1 MEKAAPW
8 GKELRTVL
16 KRSERTADG
25 PSVMS
30 TPTLTPPSRLLEL
43 LWTGKP
49 PGCTPGAPLP
59 ATEAD
64 WQRVLALATRHSLAP
79 LLAAEL
85 LSRTDLTL
93 PASVMTQLA
102 AIRERAARRALTQ
115 IAELLRVLA
124 SFQREGIPALT
135 FKGQLLAEQA
145 YGDVSLRSCF
155 DLDIFVPEAEVLRAK
170 QALMALGYRPEF
182 ALLPHQEADLL
193 RIECE
198 YTFIHTTTGA
208 RVDLQWRPRARYFS
222 FPLPARELWERS
234 ISTTLA
240 GHPVRTFAMEDLVLM
255 LLVHGAKHTWNRL
268 DQVSTLAAVLRNNPG
283 LDWSA
288 VEQRAREHGAHRML
302 LLGLQLA
309 VTWFSAP
316 IPDRLGS
323 AAEEDSLVVALAREL
338 AQAWFVADPLTASV
352 ASTLCL
358 HLRMRERFVDR
369 VRHCFWLAVTPG
381 VPDWQEV
388 ILPPTLHWLH
398 YGLRPFR
405 LAKERWFPNAAAKS

>member
-1 MEKAAPW
+1 
-8 GKELRTVL
+8 
-16 KRSERTADG
+16 
-25 PSVMS
+25 MS
-30 TPTLTPPSRLLEL
+30 TPTLPPASRLLQL

-49 PGCTPGAPLP
+49 LGCTPTAPPP

-64 WQRVLALATRHSLAP
+64 WQRMLSLATRHSLAP

-85 LSRTDLTL
+85 LTRTDLAL
-93 PASVMTQLA
+93 PASVTTQLT
-102 AIRERAARRALTQ
+102 AIRERAARRALMQ

-124 SFQREGIPALT
+124 AFQHEGIPALT

-170 QALMALGYRPEF
+170 QAVVALGYRPEF
-182 ALLPHQEADLL
+182 ALQPYQEADLL

-198 YTFIHTTTGA
+198 YTFIHTATGA

-255 LLVHGAKHTWNRL
+255 LVVHGAKHTWSRL
-268 DQVSTLAAVLRNNPG
+268 DQVSTLAAVLRNHPG
-283 LDWSA
+283 LEWSA
-288 VEQRAREHGAHRML
+288 VEQRAREYGAHRML
-302 LLGLQLA
+302 LLGVQLA

-316 IPDRLGS
+316 IPDWLLS
-323 AAEEDSLVVALAREL
+323 AVKQDGQTDALASEL
-338 AQAWFVADPLTASV
+338 AQGWFATDPPPASVTAS
-352 ASTLCL
+352 LRI
-358 HLRMRERFVDR
+358 HLRMRERLIDR
-369 VRHCFWLAVTPG
+369 VRHCFWLSVTPG
-381 VPDWQEV
+381 IQDWQALR
-388 ILPPTLHWLH
+388 LPPALHALH
-398 YGLRPFR
+398 YFLRPVR
-405 LAKERWFPNAAAKS
+405 LARKRHVPK